1 MSDFACL
8 AYEQAIGYIGLLTV
22 FVTIS
27 GFGLNMAET
36 DYINLLE
43 NKNLPLI
50 PVKVLLELPSY
61 LGPG

>member
-1 MSDFACL
+1 MSDFACSK
-8 AYEQAIGYIGLLTV
+8 ATWYIGLLTV
-22 FVTIS
+22 FVTIA
-27 GFGLNMAET
+27 GFVLNMAET
-36 DYINLLE
+36 DYINLLG